1 MISTQDEGNRVN
13 KELLKVE
20 SGMMEPD
27 PGVRSW
33 PGNEAVRVNGAGS
46 KFIYWHAANGDAE

>member
-1 MISTQDEGNRVN
+1 LN
-13 KELLKVE
+13 KELLQVE

-27 PGVRSW
+27 PGVRSG

-46 KFIYWHAANGDAE
+46 NFIYWHAANGDAE